1 MDSFLNNCFYYGI
14 TDLITD
20 PILLRPY
27 LKAAPLPFTEGEL
40 IGVST
45 YLTGRG
51 AGVFYRLRGG
61 QVIDAKGR
69 SIEARPFGDT
79 REIVNKEPQKAEDAP
94 A

>member
-1 MDSFLNNCFYYGI
+1 M
-14 TDLITD
+14 ITD

-27 LKAAPLPFTEGEL
+27 LKATSLPFTESDL

-61 QVIDAKGR
+61 QVIDQRGR
-69 SIEARPFGDT
+69 SIETRPFGDT
-79 REIVNKEPQKAEDAP
+79 REIVNKEPQQAEDAP